1 MAWTKESV
9 TINNF
14 ERTFEVYRQESSLS
28 CGPACVVMVSQ
39 LKYGTYTS
47 EAIAKV
53 WFAKVEN
60 KGNLPGVPKGTAKV
74 DRVLNW
80 RHESQMDTILRVLQ
94 TQKIGGNPCLASDV
108 KDAASCTQ
116 HEPGIL
122 RVQWLEGNGAG
133 GVNLM
138 GGHFV
143 VCVGHSQDNQWIYLD
158 SEHGV
163 VTVPAAPPYYIRGE
177 RMGLLTHLLQVS

>member
-1 MAWTKESV
+1 MLSRSGPPDYSDFFEVLMAWTNGSL

-14 ERTFEVYRQESSLS
+14 ERTFEVYRQESSLR

-47 EAIAKV
+47 EAVVKV

-80 RHESQMDTILRVLQ
+80 RHESQIDTIFRVLQ
-94 TQKIGGNPCLASDV
+94 AQKIGGNPC
-108 KDAASCTQ
+108 
-116 HEPGIL
+116 
-122 RVQWLEGNGAG
+122 
-133 GVNLM
+133 
-138 GGHFV
+138 
-143 VCVGHSQDNQWIYLD
+143 
-158 SEHGV
+158 
-163 VTVPAAPPYYIRGE
+163 
-177 RMGLLTHLLQVS
+177 